1 MANSYEFNNIATIL
15 NQIVADAQGRTADIT
30 ATPRD
35 TSQFVTMAQVALSMG
50 TDPIMKSISQL
61 INRSLFVA
69 RPYKANLDILQW
81 DNVTFGNAVRKL
93 TPVGVDE
100 AQDNLEYDDAPADG
114 TSADQWK
121 VKRPKVLQMQY
132 VGAEKWDVQE
142 PTVFEHQLNSAFRS
156 PEELA
161 QFLSMIRMHVM
172 NEMEQEKE
180 QLARMTLSS
189 FIASK
194 VKSDTDNVI
203 HLLTE
208 YNAATGLKLDAQS
221 VYQPTNF
228 EAFIRWTAA
237 RMREISGLMEE
248 RSVKY
253 HQGITGYTI
262 LRHTPKEYQRC
273 IMYSKA
279 TAMIDTMV
287 RESFFDNWLKFPQYS
302 TVNFW
307 QNINDPQKIVMTPP
321 ILSATGNVSKSATT
335 VTQDN
340 VFAVLYDRDAIGYN
354 IINDGMNQTPIN
366 AKSRYYNTFHHMI
379 KRYCIDVTENG
390 VVFLLD

>member
-1 MANSYEFNNIATIL
+1 MANSYDFNNIATIL

-30 ATPRD
+30 TTPRD
-35 TSQFVTMAQVALSMG
+35 TSQFVTMAQAALAMG
-50 TDPIMKSISQL
+50 TDPIMHSISQI

-69 RPYKANLDILQW
+69 RPYKSNLDILQW

-93 TPVGVDE
+93 TPVSIDQAE
-100 AQDNLEYDDAPADG
+100 DNLEYDDAPADG

-132 VGAEKWDVQE
+132 IGAEKWDVQE

-161 QFLSMIRMHVM
+161 QFLGMIRMHVM

-194 VKSDTDNVI
+194 INSDSGNVI

-208 YNAATGLKLDAQS
+208 YNAATGLGLDANS

-228 EAFIRWTAA
+228 EGFIRWTAA

-253 HQGITGYTI
+253 HQSIDGYTI

-279 TAMIDTMV
+279 SAMIDTMV
-287 RESFFDNWLKFPQYS
+287 RESFFDNWLTFPQYS
-302 TVNFW
+302 MINFW
-307 QNINDPQKIVMTPP
+307 QNINQPQKISMTPP
-321 ILSATGNVSKSATT
+321 ILSSTGTVSTAPKA

-340 VFAVLYDRDAIGYN
+340 IFAVLYDRDAIGYN
-354 IINDGMNQTPIN
+354 IINDGMNQTSIN
-366 AKSRYYNTFHHMI
+366 PKSRYYNTFHHMI